1 VIVPGNLAGQA
12 DVEGE
17 EPHGDW
23 IVDAGVKTRKAG
35 YRMQQRRTMER
46 KSCPIMCDRFMTL

>member
-1 VIVPGNLAGQA
+1 VIMPGNLAGQA

-23 IVDAGVKTRKAG
+23 IRIVA
-35 YRMQQRRTMER
+35 
-46 KSCPIMCDRFMTL
+46 